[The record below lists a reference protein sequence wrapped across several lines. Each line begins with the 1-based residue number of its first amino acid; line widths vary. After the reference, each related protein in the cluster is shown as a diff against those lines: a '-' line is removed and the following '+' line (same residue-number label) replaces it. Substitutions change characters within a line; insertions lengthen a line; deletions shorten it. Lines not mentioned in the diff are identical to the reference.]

1 MLRILLLLLAPLL
14 LLALMEVA
22 FENGIWEPLA
32 QPVSH
37 AGSSV
42 RLKQALS
49 DASIPRVDYV
59 TLGSSRPEYGLD
71 HALLATSAK
80 QAGRVHANL
89 AMPGSHWLT
98 IGLLAAWLQHAHPE
112 VQGGIIALSI
122 QDLINPGNGSY
133 ELGIVQPFRHVGD
146 VGMVSEHVAFNRAD
160 VATYGIY
167 SALFGWRADIQEF
180 VRHPYARKLTLDWM
194 KKNRP
199 PAYTLFEN
207 PQSHGDMCA
216 FGLDAISACDKVDA
230 SSEPERD
237 GLKRQCKELRGDAVG
252 RPDFGALA
260 QQKPLPAFMHKTRD
274 IVQAELR
281 AIPWPQPPM
290 VVLMPVPRIWTRD
303 VLGAGLHEWA
313 LAILQPLADEG
324 RIHLVDA
331 TDFFAADADAG
342 CGAFFDFYHQNAL
355 GRERLTHWLLPQVE
369 RFLYL
374 DDEDQDLK
382 ASARPSAESPP

>member
-1 MLRILLLLLAPLL
+1 MLRILLILLTPLL
-14 LLALMEVA
+14 LLALLEVA

-32 QPVSH
+32 QPMSH
-37 AGSSV
+37 AGTSV
-42 RLKQALS
+42 HLKQALS
-49 DASIPRVDYV
+49 DASIPSVDYV

-71 HALLATSAK
+71 HALLATTAN

-98 IGLLAAWLQHAHPE
+98 IGLLAEWLQRAHPE
-112 VQGGIIALSI
+112 VHGGIIALSI

-133 ELGIVQPFRHVGD
+133 ELGIVQPFRHFGD
-146 VGMVSEHVAFNRAD
+146 IGMVTEHVAFNRAD

-180 VRHPYARKLTLDWM
+180 VRHPFARKSVLHWF
-194 KKNRP
+194 KHNRP

-207 PQSHGDMCA
+207 PESHGDMCA

-230 SSEPERD
+230 SSDPERD
-237 GLKRQCKELRGDAVG
+237 GLKRQCKELRGNAVG

-260 QQKPLPAFMHKTRD
+260 QQKPLPDFMKRTRD
-274 IVQAELR
+274 IVQAQLR
-281 AIPWPQPPM
+281 AIPWPKPPL

-303 VLGAGLHEWA
+303 VLGTGLHEWA
-313 LAILQPLADEG
+313 LAILRPLADEG
-324 RIHLVDA
+324 RIHLIDA
-331 TDFFAADADAG
+331 TDFFAPDADAG
-342 CGAFFDFYHQNAL
+342 CSAFFDFYHQNAL

-369 RFLYL
+369 RFLYR
-374 DDEDQDLK
+374 DDPSRDTK
-382 ASARPSAESPP
+382 TSAIPPTESSP